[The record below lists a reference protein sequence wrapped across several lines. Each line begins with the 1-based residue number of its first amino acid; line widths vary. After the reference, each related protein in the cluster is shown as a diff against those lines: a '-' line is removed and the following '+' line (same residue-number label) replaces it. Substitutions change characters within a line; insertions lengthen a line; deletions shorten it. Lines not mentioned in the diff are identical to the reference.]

1 MKSTLLA
8 SLLITSTFISFT
20 SSVFAQTNTELVEPA
35 VTVAAPCIAAPKKPK
50 NVILL
55 IGDGTGLAQWSAA
68 QASTKDNLQVFNL
81 VEHIG
86 LSKTSS
92 ASNWVT
98 DSGAGATAF
107 SIGEKTFNKAIGVR
121 ADSTPAFTLS
131 EILHVKG
138 KGTGLVA
145 TCGLTHA
152 TPASFYAH
160 QVSRYMDKEIAN
172 DFYSGFIDV
181 AIGGG
186 YPWYDSA
193 KLSQAGYQRFVCNKD
208 SLHKINTSKFI
219 AFYDTTNN
227 VPKFRDGRG
236 DFLTNASM
244 AAIRN
249 LSQNPNGFF
258 LMIEGS
264 QIDWGGHDNDADYV
278 ITETL
283 DFDKTIG
290 AIGAWAKENGE
301 TLVIITADHE
311 TGGLT
316 MPGYDKTAGRPVS
329 LFSTKDHTGIPV
341 PVFSFGPGSEAFKG
355 VYENNT
361 IHQKILQSFGE

>member
-1 MKSTLLA
+1 
-8 SLLITSTFISFT
+8 
-20 SSVFAQTNTELVEPA
+20 
-35 VTVAAPCIAAPKKPK
+35 
-50 NVILL
+50 
-55 IGDGTGLAQWSAA
+55 
-68 QASTKDNLQVFNL
+68 
-81 VEHIG
+81 
-86 LSKTSS
+86 
-92 ASNWVT
+92 
-98 DSGAGATAF
+98 
-107 SIGEKTFNKAIGVR
+107 
-121 ADSTPAFTLS
+121 
-131 EILHVKG
+131 
-138 KGTGLVA
+138 
-145 TCGLTHA
+145 
-152 TPASFYAH
+152 
-160 QVSRYMDKEIAN
+160 MDKEIAN

-193 KLSQAGYQRFVCNKD
+193 KLSQAGYQRFVCTKD
-208 SLHKINTSKFI
+208 SPHKINSSKFI
-219 AFYDTTNN
+219 AFYDKSND
-227 VPKFRDGRG
+227 VPKVRDGRG
-236 DFLTNASM
+236 DFLTDASM

-278 ITETL
+278 ITEAL

-301 TLVIITADHE
+301 TLVIVTADHE

-341 PVFSFGPGSEAFKG
+341 PVFLMITGKSMSTHGSAPPLNFTNPLSSKTFPHHSDVVQISSQTSIFSLQESGIFVDSQG
-355 VYENNT
+355 VYA
-361 IHQKILQSFGE
+361 I

>member
-1 MKSTLLA
+1 
-8 SLLITSTFISFT
+8 
-20 SSVFAQTNTELVEPA
+20 
-35 VTVAAPCIAAPKKPK
+35 
-50 NVILL
+50 
-55 IGDGTGLAQWSAA
+55 
-68 QASTKDNLQVFNL
+68 
-81 VEHIG
+81 
-86 LSKTSS
+86 
-92 ASNWVT
+92 
-98 DSGAGATAF
+98 
-107 SIGEKTFNKAIGVR
+107 
-121 ADSTPAFTLS
+121 
-131 EILHVKG
+131 
-138 KGTGLVA
+138 
-145 TCGLTHA
+145 
-152 TPASFYAH
+152 
-160 QVSRYMDKEIAN
+160 
-172 DFYSGFIDV
+172 
-181 AIGGG
+181 
-186 YPWYDSA
+186 
-193 KLSQAGYQRFVCNKD
+193 
-208 SLHKINTSKFI
+208 LHKINSSKFI
-219 AFYDTTNN
+219 AFYDTSNN
-227 VPKFRDGRG
+227 VPKFREGRG
-236 DFLTNASM
+236 DFSTSASM

-249 LSQNPNGFF
+249 LSKNPNGFF